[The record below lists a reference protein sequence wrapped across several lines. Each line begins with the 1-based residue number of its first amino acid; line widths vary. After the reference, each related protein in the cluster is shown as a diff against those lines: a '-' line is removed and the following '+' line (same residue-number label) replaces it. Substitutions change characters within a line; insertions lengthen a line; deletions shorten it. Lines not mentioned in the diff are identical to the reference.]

1 MSVSTSVAAIRSP
14 LTRRLL
20 DDPILPTLLR
30 LAWPNVVVMVMQSSV
45 GLIEAYFVGK
55 LGTDALAGVTL
66 VFPMIMLM
74 TTMSGGAVGGGIS
87 SSIARALGAHR
98 LDDAERLALHGL
110 VISLGIGFVFS
121 LLFLSIG
128 RSLYASMG
136 AVGPHWKRP

>member
-55 LGTDALAGVTL
+55 LGTEALAGVTL
-66 VFPMIMLM
+66 VLC
-74 TTMSGGAVGGGIS
+74 SAHES
-87 SSIARALGAHR
+87 EHLGYVRHP
-98 LDDAERLALHGL
+98 ER
-110 VISLGIGFVFS
+110 
-121 LLFLSIG
+121 
-128 RSLYASMG
+128 R
-136 AVGPHWKRP
+136 